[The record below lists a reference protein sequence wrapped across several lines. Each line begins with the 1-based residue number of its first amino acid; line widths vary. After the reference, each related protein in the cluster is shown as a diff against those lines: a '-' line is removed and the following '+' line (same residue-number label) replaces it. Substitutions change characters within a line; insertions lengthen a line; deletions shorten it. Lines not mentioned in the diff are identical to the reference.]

1 VSGCIVK
8 PKPSP
13 RATQLSLS
21 QTDFADLPGWRDD
34 ALGEALPALRLQCTR
49 LALLPADTTLGGQ
62 GLAAQFGGKA
72 GDWTDACAAAVA
84 VTPDEDPHRFF
95 EDWFAVYRV
104 GTPALVTGYFEPV
117 LAGSRDMTA
126 EFQVPVL
133 ARPNDLVPSGG
144 TDSAGR
150 PSLGRLDGASVVPYW
165 TRAEIEAGAMGT
177 EAKPIAYLADP
188 VDLFFAQIQ
197 GSALVQLREGGLLHL
212 VFDGRN
218 GRPYTPIGRILIAQG
233 ALKPDQVSLQTIR
246 AWLGAH
252 PAQAKAV
259 MDGNES
265 YIFFRDAGDDN
276 AEVGPP
282 GALGVDLTPGRSA
295 AVDKTFLPLGMP
307 LFVDST
313 VPDGRAWRH
322 LVLAQD
328 LGSAIEGPARVDIY
342 LGSGT
347 QAADWAG
354 KMQQPGTI
362 WLLLPKRR

>member
-1 VSGCIVK
+1 
-8 PKPSP
+8 
-13 RATQLSLS
+13 
-21 QTDFADLPGWRDD
+21 
-34 ALGEALPALRLQCTR
+34 
-49 LALLPADTTLGGQ
+49 
-62 GLAAQFGGKA
+62 
-72 GDWTDACAAAVA
+72 
-84 VTPDEDPHRFF
+84 
-95 EDWFAVYRV
+95 
-104 GTPALVTGYFEPV
+104 
-117 LAGSRDMTA
+117 
-126 EFQVPVL
+126 VL

-165 TRAEIEAGAMGT
+165 TRSEIEAGAMGT